1 MAIIINA
8 SHPNTLDARLLV
20 LPSSIFLSLAIFRI
34 TKRIGTAII
43 PFMTAVYINALIGSI
58 FTKSIPNPIMV
69 DTAITK

>member
-1 MAIIINA
+1 MAIIINVN
-8 SHPNTLDARLLV
+8 HPNTLDARLLV
-20 LPSSIFLSLAIFRI
+20 LSSSIFLSLAIFRI

-43 PFMTAVYINALIGSI
+43 SFMTVVYINALIESI